1 MVRIAGIDQPRVPLG
16 GVEVDAVN
24 SALIGCQS

>member
-16 GVEVDAVN
+16 GVEVDAD